1 MDIQT
6 YQRQLRGAQSRK
18 NGELFEDMVTASCH
32 HYFALRKALI
42 IKTPEPMKPI
52 KSLGSGR
59 FVAVYDKKAQPD
71 YKGTLVGGQS
81 VLFEAKHTDT
91 DRLKYSAVTTAQATS
106 FDFHTEMGTICFVLI
121 SFGFRKFYKVPWQVF
136 KRMKEIYG
144 RKYIKP
150 EDLGRYEIQYI
161 NGVIKFLEQEDKAK

>member
-6 YQRQLRGAQSRK
+6 YQRQLRGAQSKR
-18 NGELFEDMVTASCH
+18 NGKMFEDVVTASCH
-32 HYFALRKALI
+32 HYFSQRKALI

-52 KSLGSGR
+52 KDLGNGK
-59 FVAVYDKKAQPD
+59 FVAYYEKAAQPD
-71 YKGTLVGGQS
+71 YKGVLNGGQM
-81 VLFEAKHTDT
+81 VIFEAKHTDS
-91 DRLKYSAVTTAQATS
+91 DRLKQEAVTRAQATS
-106 FDFHTEMGTICFVLI
+106 FDFHEELGAICFVLI

-150 EDLGRYEIQYI
+150 EDLGRYELKFIGGI
-161 NGVIKFLEQEDKAK
+161 IKFLEQEDKAE